1 MRRRDLITCVL
12 AVAVATSCTDSRQQ
26 LKYAR
31 SSLYDAD
38 FAIVYAAALEA
49 TRTIYPN
56 LDDNPGP
63 GKIATSWHQVQFANC
78 SSGPGSQCDDS
89 TGGMGNQQVL
99 SQQQGGGGGG
109 MGGGGMGAGG
119 MGAGGMGGNGGM
131 NGNSNGTAQQ
141 GMRLAYKKYFIRFD
155 VAVLGGRP
163 WRVKVVGHASSWDP
177 GAAMPTEL
185 HGADKP
191 HWLEGRTEALQIA
204 IYKKVAKYAVPAPED
219 EDDKAK
225 DTDKIKTDPSAFKNV
240 PIGAGKQLALIKDAI
255 AKRDYAAMRPALADD
270 VVWSLGGGTGADA
283 AMAMWQA
290 DPSALDAMLATL
302 ATCATEAGDK
312 RIACPAGTVQPGQW
326 QLVLEPRAEI
336 WMVTSFV
343 KAE

>member
-1 MRRRDLITCVL
+1 ML
-12 AVAVATSCTDSRQQ
+12 AVAVAASCNDSRQQ

-31 SSLYDAD
+31 SSLYDTD
-38 FAIVYAAALEA
+38 FAIVYAAALDA
-49 TRTIYPN
+49 TRNIYPN
-56 LDDNPGP
+56 LDENPGP
-63 GKIATSWHQVQFANC
+63 GKISTSWHQVQFANC

-89 TGGMGNQQVL
+89 TGGMANQQVL
-99 SQQQGGGGGG
+99 AQQQGLGQGSPAQGIGNQNGAMQAG
-109 MGGGGMGAGG
+109 MP
-119 MGAGGMGGNGGM
+119 
-131 NGNSNGTAQQ
+131 T
-141 GMRLAYKKYFIRFD
+141 RLAYKKYFIRFD

-191 HWLEGRTEALQIA
+191 HWLEGRTQALQIA
-204 IYKKVAKYAVPAPED
+204 IYKKVAKYAVPAPDD
-219 EDDKAK
+219 EDDKPK
-225 DTDKIKTDPSAFKNV
+225 DTDKVKTDPTTFKNV
-240 PIGAGKQLALIKDAI
+240 PIGAAKQLALIKDAI
-255 AKRDYAAMRPALADD
+255 AKRDYASMRPALADD

-326 QLVLEPRAEI
+326 QLVLEPRGDF